1 MEVNIEMITVRE
13 DTTLVGISELRTNFA
28 KVLEAIGKYKVLLE
42 RRNKPLAVIV
52 PVEKYNQMVE
62 VVEMIEDMSLGYL
75 AKERDEKSKPSDYI
89 ALGEAERKIGKQ
101 KS

>member
-1 MEVNIEMITVRE
+1 MITVKE

-28 KVLEAIGKYKVLLE
+28 KVLEMIGKYKVLLE

-62 VVEMIEDMSLGYL
+62 LVEMIEDTSLGVL

-89 ALGEAERKIGKQ
+89 PLEEAEKRIRKE